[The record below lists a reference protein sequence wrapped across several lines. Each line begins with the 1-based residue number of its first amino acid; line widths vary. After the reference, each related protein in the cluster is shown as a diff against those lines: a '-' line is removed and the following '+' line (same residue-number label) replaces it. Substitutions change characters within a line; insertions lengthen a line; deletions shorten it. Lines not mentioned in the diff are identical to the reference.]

1 MKHRVVITGTGAITP
16 LGVGSRTLHER
27 WADGRSGIEDG
38 LGRADEFDPADRLS
52 QKEIRRSDRFTQLA
66 IAACQEA
73 VESAGWNGELPHD
86 PARVGCVIGTGIGG
100 LSTIEEQHGTL
111 RDRGERRVSAL
122 SVPML
127 MSNAA
132 PGAVAM
138 RHGMTGPN
146 WGVVSACA
154 AGAHAIGTA
163 MRLIENGEADAVVT
177 GGSEAAL
184 TPMAMAGFARMGATS
199 PTGVSRPFDARRD
212 GFVIGE
218 GAGML
223 VLESEEAARERGAE
237 PLGELLGYCAT
248 ADAYHLTAPDPSGEC
263 PARAIAGALE
273 DAGLTP
279 EDVDYVNAHGT
290 STPLNDRTET
300 VALKT
305 ALGERAKEVPVSSLK
320 SAIGH
325 LLGAGGAVEAVALV
339 HALREGVAPPTLNW
353 SEAEEDLDLDYV
365 PGEARPLPT
374 PGGERPLVGISN
386 SFGFGGHNAVICI
399 GAEPR

>member
-1 MKHRVVITGTGAITP
+1 LRRRVVITGTGAITP

-27 WADGRSGIEDG
+27 WVEGRSGIEDG
-38 LGRADEFDPADRLS
+38 MGRADEFDPEDRLS
-52 QKEIRRSDRFTQLA
+52 SKEIRRTDRFTQLA
-66 IAACQEA
+66 MAAAQEA
-73 VESAGWNGELPHD
+73 VEESGWNGELPYEAD
-86 PARVGCVIGTGIGG
+86 RIGCVIGTGIGG
-100 LSTIEEQHGTL
+100 LATIEEQHSTL
-111 RDRGERRVSAL
+111 LDRGERRVSAL

-132 PGAVAM
+132 AGAVAM

-163 MRLIENGEADAVVT
+163 TRLIENGEAEAVVT

-184 TPMAMAGFARMGATS
+184 TPMAIAGFARMGATS

-212 GFVIGE
+212 GFLIGE
-218 GAGML
+218 GAGVL
-223 VLESEEAARERGAE
+223 VLESEESARERGAE
-237 PLGELLGYCAT
+237 VLGEVLGYCAT
-248 ADAYHLTAPDPSGEC
+248 ADAYHLTAPDPTGEC
-263 PARAIAGALE
+263 PARAIAGALA

-279 EDVDYVNAHGT
+279 DDLDYVNAHGT

-300 VALKT
+300 LALKT
-305 ALGERAKEVPVSSLK
+305 ALGERAQTVPVSSLK

-325 LLGAGGAVEAVALV
+325 LLGAGGAVEAVAMV

-353 SEAEEDLDLDYV
+353 SEPEEDLDLDYV
-365 PGEARPLPT
+365 PGEARPLAERED
-374 PGGERPLVGISN
+374 GRPLVGISN
-386 SFGFGGHNAVICI
+386 SFGFGGHNAVLCI
-399 GAEPR
+399 SGSR